1 MHFDPRVLRHLPFF
15 CHFLFR
21 SERTKRNASGAD
33 WERITHIAGLFAP
46 STVWKSKYS
55 RCFPSLPPAE
65 TGETH
70 VLAWLQLCPQQP
82 NRASMS
88 PSAPGSS
95 LAGDGVSPSAAS
107 WTPPSRPAVQKRA
120 GSATRAVPGSGQ
132 TSRAIHSSARGCRFW
147 EGAVKAP
154 GQPAQ
159 GKDLCRWLD
168 PLDRQVATTSAFPP
182 DRTRHYTRGAVGPWY
197 LRFMNIQSKSYPE
210 AQNVGSQAESSK
222 LSGVFFSAH
231 RRPRRPFISRSLHP
245 LAL

>member
-65 TGETH
+65 TSETH
-70 VLAWLQLCPQQP
+70 IVSRLQLCPQQP
-82 NRASMS
+82 NRASLS

-95 LAGDGVSPSAAS
+95 PAGDGVSPSAAS
-107 WTPPSRPAVQKRA
+107 WTPPSRPAMQKQA
-120 GSATRAVPGSGQ
+120 GSATRAVPESGQ
-132 TSRAIHSSARGCRFW
+132 TSRAIHSSTRGCHFW

-154 GQPAQ
+154 GQPTQ

-168 PLDRQVATTSAFPP
+168 PLDRQVATTLAFPP
-182 DRTRHYTRGAVGPWY
+182 DRTLITPGVRLARGTCASWTSKA
-197 LRFMNIQSKSYPE
+197 RAIQKHKMSGVRPNPPSW
-210 AQNVGSQAESSK
+210 VVFFLGSQKTEEAI
-222 LSGVFFSAH
+222 H
-231 RRPRRPFISRSLHP
+231 
-245 LAL
+245 